1 MQKRLYDEAMYRFKE
16 APATYW
22 HAQTGGEACAPLTGA
37 LDVEVAII
45 GGGFTGLSA
54 ALHLARDHGI
64 SAVVLEA
71 GDLAWGASSRNAGFN
86 TLAATKLGIR
96 DIYARWGSAAALEF
110 FSAQHEGQALVYEL
124 AQLEGFDVEACGD
137 GTYMVAHTHKAWAN
151 LQEEIKDWKNLTQ
164 IPCRLL
170 DREEFALHGHA
181 GTEQFGA
188 LHWQSGGG
196 INPLAFSGGLAR
208 AAKKHGAQIYTHSQ
222 VQAWEKTAHGHLLQ
236 TASGRIHAHQVI
248 VATNAYP
255 LPNQP
260 GQLQRRVL
268 PAISNILV
276 TKPLSEAQWAE
287 HAYSTFNPI
296 FDARHLLHYYRRLPD
311 NRLLFGA
318 RGDLSGTDADAA
330 LMQQQLHLAMARKF
344 PAWAAVETDYFWRGL
359 VAVTRKMVPSLGQ
372 LQHDPS
378 VWYGLGC
385 FGNGVNTMPWM
396 GRTLARR
403 IARAPLSR
411 TEQCAVFDGLPD
423 RMPPGHWLQKLA
435 LKLAYVK
442 YAGLDALA

>member
-1 MQKRLYDEAMYRFKE
+1 MQKRFYDEAMYRFKE
-16 APATYW
+16 TPATYW
-22 HAQTGGEACAPLTGA
+22 HEHTEREIGAPLTGA

-71 GDLAWGASSRNAGFN
+71 GDLAWGASGRNAGFN
-86 TLAATKLGIR
+86 TLAATKLSIR
-96 DIYARWGSAAALEF
+96 DIYARWGSGAAADF
-110 FSAQHEGQALVYEL
+110 FAAQHEGQALVSEL
-124 AQLEGFDVEACGD
+124 AQAEGFDVEACGD
-137 GTYMVAHTHKAWAN
+137 GTYMVAHNEQAWRSF
-151 LQEEIKDWKNLTQ
+151 QKEISEWKSHTQ

-170 DREEFALHGHA
+170 ERDEFALHGHA

-196 INPLAFSGGLAR
+196 INPLAFSNGLAR
-208 AAKKHGAQIYTHSQ
+208 AAKKHGAQIYTHSEVLQ
-222 VQAWEKTAHGHLLQ
+222 WEKNARGHLLQ
-236 TASGRIHAHQVI
+236 TVAGRINARQVV

-255 LPNQP
+255 LPNQA
-260 GQLQRRVL
+260 QTLQRRVL

-276 TKPLSEAQWAE
+276 TKPLSQAQWAE
-287 HAYSTFNPI
+287 HAYRTLSPI

-318 RGDLSGTDADAA
+318 RGDVSGTDADAV
-330 LMQQQLHLAMARKF
+330 LMQRALQLAMVRKF

-359 VAVTRKMVPSLGQ
+359 VAVTRKMVPSHGQ
-372 LQHDPS
+372 LPHDAT

-403 IARAPLSR
+403 IARVPLSR
-411 TEQCAVFDGLPD
+411 TEKCAVFDGLPS

-435 LKLAYVK
+435 LKLAYAK